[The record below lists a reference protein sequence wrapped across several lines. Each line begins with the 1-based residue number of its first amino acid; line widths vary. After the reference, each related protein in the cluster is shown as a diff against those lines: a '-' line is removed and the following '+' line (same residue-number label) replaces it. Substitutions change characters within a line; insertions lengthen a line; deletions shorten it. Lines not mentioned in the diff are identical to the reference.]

1 MRKVLSVLLAVAILA
16 ACSVISYEAAD
27 EPRFQTEIVRGN
39 AGETVDVKLNIQN
52 NPGITALSIDVS
64 YSSDDLELI
73 SVNNAALF
81 QDAISTGNVSSDP
94 LRISWYAADS
104 ENKDDN
110 GTLAILRFRVRE
122 NAICSRINI
131 SYNPENVF
139 DNTLQNQP
147 FEITNGWVLV
157 GDKKIGDAYSDN
169 QISVR
174 DVTSIQRQI
183 VELEDLSA
191 EELVLA
197 DTNGDGEINIADATH
212 LQMYL
217 AEYDVQ
223 LG

>member
-1 MRKVLSVLLAVAILA
+1 M
-16 ACSVISYEAAD
+16 ISYDAAD
-27 EPRFQTEIVRGN
+27 KPRFHAEIVRGN

-52 NPGITALSIDVS
+52 NPGITALSIDVF

>member
-1 MRKVLSVLLAVAILA
+1 MLAV
-16 ACSVISYEAAD
+16 CSVISYEAAD

-104 ENKDDN
+104 ENKVDN
-110 GTLAILRFRVRE
+110 GTLAILRFRVRD

>member
-1 MRKVLSVLLAVAILA
+1 M
-16 ACSVISYEAAD
+16 
-27 EPRFQTEIVRGN
+27 
-39 AGETVDVKLNIQN
+39 
-52 NPGITALSIDVS
+52 
-64 YSSDDLELI
+64 
-73 SVNNAALF
+73 
-81 QDAISTGNVSSDP
+81 
-94 LRISWYAADS
+94 
-104 ENKDDN
+104 
-110 GTLAILRFRVRE
+110 
-122 NAICSRINI
+122 
-131 SYNPENVF
+131 
-139 DNTLQNQP
+139 QNQP

>member
-1 MRKVLSVLLAVAILA
+1 MRKVLSILLAVVMLA
-16 ACSVISYEAAD
+16 VCSVISYDAAD
-27 EPRFQTEIVRGN
+27 KPRFQAEIVRGN
-39 AGETVDVKLNIQN
+39 AGEIVDVKLNIQN
-52 NPGITALSIDVS
+52 NPGITALSIDVA

-104 ENKDDN
+104 ENKVDN
-110 GTLAILRFRVRE
+110 GTLAILRFRVRD

-217 AEYDVQ
+217 AEYDIQ

>member
-1 MRKVLSVLLAVAILA
+1 MRKVLSVFIAVVMLAV
-16 ACSVISYEAAD
+16 CSVISYDAAE

-52 NPGITALSIDVS
+52 NPGITALSIDVA

-157 GDKKIGDAYSDN
+157 GDMKIGDAYSDN

-191 EELVLA
+191 EELILA
-197 DTNGDGEINIADATH
+197 DTNGDGEVNIADATH
-212 LQMYL
+212 LQMFL
-217 AEYDVQ
+217 AEYDVE

>member
-1 MRKVLSVLLAVAILA
+1 MRKVLSVLLAVVILA

-39 AGETVDVKLNIQN
+39 AGEIVDVKLNIQN
-52 NPGITALSIDVS
+52 NPGITALSLEVA
-64 YSSDDLELI
+64 YSSADLELI
-73 SVNNAALF
+73 SVNDGGLF
-81 QDAISTGNVSSDP
+81 QDAISTGNISANP
-94 LRISWYAADS
+94 QHISWYAADS
-104 ENKDDN
+104 QNKDDS
-110 GTLAILRFRVRE
+110 GTLAILRFRLRE

>member
-1 MRKVLSVLLAVAILA
+1 MRKVLSILLAVVMLA
-16 ACSVISYEAAD
+16 VCSVISYDAAD
-27 EPRFQTEIVRGN
+27 KPRFQAEIVRGN
-39 AGETVDVKLNIQN
+39 AGEIVDVKLNIQN

-104 ENKDDN
+104 ENKVDN
-110 GTLAILRFRVRE
+110 GTLAILRFRVRD